1 MKLYRIVLGVALGAI
16 PTITAAMAAARPPPP
31 SPPSSPAA

>member
-16 PTITAAMAAARPPPP
+16 PTITAAIGIATATA
-31 SPPSSPAA
+31 

>member
-16 PTITAAMAAARPPPP
+16 PTLAVAIGSAL
-31 SPPSSPAA
+31 